1 MELEL
6 NDVDAIVELELELSS
21 NGELELEL
29 ELSSN
34 GEQELK
40 LSSSGELEPYE

>member
-6 NDVDAIVELELELSS
+6 NDVDAIVELELVLSS
-21 NGELELEL
+21 NGELELEI